1 MATGLQTTADI
12 SAIIATVLSPARDY
26 IEKPTFLEKMISHV
40 PLKDGDGL
48 TYNWPKF
55 STQLTAQ
62 SLSEGVPLHN
72 PQKLI
77 PTSQQFTVSE
87 VGLEI
92 MMTDRSLRVTPE
104 PMRARAGRYAGAAMK
119 RKLELDIMGLF
130 AGLSRDLGSAGAA
143 FNPAFLNAARVRLQ
157 TASGTGVDTG
167 TEAAPGPLYAVL
179 HPFHVHDIYVSS
191 ATLGSNIANT
201 SPQGYYPIDGWTE
214 DLVRNG
220 NITRLYG
227 LDIAQHALMPIDAS
241 DDAVGA
247 VFSKEAFLYI
257 TTSNRMKTETDR
269 DKNLRAWDMVITSEY
284 GVGEVEDQ
292 WGFKITADA
301 TPPTS

>member
-1 MATGLQTTADI
+1 MATGLQTSADI
-12 SAIIATVLSPARDY
+12 SAVIATVLSPARDF

-40 PLKDGDGL
+40 QLKDGDGL
-48 TYNWPKF
+48 TYNWPRF

-77 PTSQQFTVSE
+77 PTSQQFTTSE

-92 MMTDRSLRVTPE
+92 MMTDKSLRVTPE
-104 PMRARAGRYAGAAMK
+104 PMRARAGRYAGYAMK
-119 RKLELDIMGLF
+119 RKLELDILGLF
-130 AGLSRDLGSAGAA
+130 AGLSRDLGAAGSA
-143 FNPAFLNAARVRLQ
+143 FNPSFLDAARVRLMA
-157 TASGTGVDTG
+157 ASGTGSDAAA
-167 TEAAPGPLYAVL
+167 TEPAPTPLFAVL
-179 HPFHVHDIYVSS
+179 HPFHVHDVMVSA
-191 ATLGSNIANT
+191 ATLGSNINT
-201 SPQGYYPIDGWTE
+201 TSGYMPIEGITE
-214 DLVRNG
+214 EMVRNG
-220 NITRLYG
+220 NITHLYG

-284 GVGEVEDQ
+284 GVGEVEDS